1 MGGRCGR
8 FSAFA
13 FGEEQQ
19 LGDTGVSVEDTVED
33 TGVSVEEQPW

>member
-1 MGGRCGR
+1 MNGGRCGR

-19 LGDTGVSVEDTVED
+19 LGDTGVSVEDT
-33 TGVSVEEQPW
+33 GVSVEEQPW

>member
-19 LGDTGVSVEDTVED
+19 LGDTGVSVEDT
-33 TGVSVEEQPW
+33 GVSVEEQPW